1 MTCFVLNMMLKRL
14 ITSEEPNQSLN
25 SSQLETLKG
34 WKLEYSSSME
44 EPCVICYEEFR
55 VTFT

>member
-1 MTCFVLNMMLKRL
+1 MLKRL